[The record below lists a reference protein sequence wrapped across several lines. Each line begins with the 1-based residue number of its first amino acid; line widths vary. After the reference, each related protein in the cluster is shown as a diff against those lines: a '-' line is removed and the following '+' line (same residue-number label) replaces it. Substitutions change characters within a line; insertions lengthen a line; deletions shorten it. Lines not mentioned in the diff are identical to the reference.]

1 MSYSLWPHG
10 LQHST
15 HPCPSLSSRAC
26 SNSCSLSW
34 WYHPTISTS
43 AALFSSCLQSLP
55 ASGSFSI
62 SRLLL
67 SGGQSI
73 RASVSIFTVNIQG
86 WFPLGLT
93 GLISLLSKGI
103 SRVSSST
110 TVQKHQFTGFI
121 MWKRQWHPTP
131 VLLPGKSHR
140 WRSLVGCSP
149 WDRQESDTTERLYFH
164 FSLSCIGEGNG
175 NPLQCPCLEN
185 PRDRGAWW
193 ADVSGVAQSRTWLKR
208 LSSSSSSIMCLN
220 IPLHVYS
227 VLNIW

>member
-55 ASGSFSI
+55 ASGSLSI

-175 NPLQCPCLEN
+175 NPLQCPWLEN

-193 ADVSGVAQSRTWLKR
+193 ADVSGVAQSRTWLSD
-208 LSSSSSSIMCLN
+208 LTF
-220 IPLHVYS
+220 
-227 VLNIW
+227 